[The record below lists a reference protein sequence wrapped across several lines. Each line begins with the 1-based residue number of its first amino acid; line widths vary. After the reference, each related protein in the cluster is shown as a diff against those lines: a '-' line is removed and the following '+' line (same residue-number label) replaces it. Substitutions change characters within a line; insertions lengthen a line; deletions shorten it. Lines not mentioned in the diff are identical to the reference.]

1 MAQTTHLAFPEL
13 HTERLILRQVSES
26 DVAEIFFLRSDERQL
41 KYLDKKPAT
50 SFDEALTWIR
60 LIADLQEKEEGYMW
74 AICLKND
81 PKLIGTFCFWN
92 IQKEHFRAEIGY
104 SLHPD
109 FQGKGI
115 MHESMKA
122 ALDFGFKQLKFH
134 SVEANVN
141 PANEKSIALLQR
153 NNFVKEAHFKENYY
167 FNGIFIDSAIYSL
180 LASVHLK

>member
-1 MAQTTHLAFPEL
+1 MKDLAFPEL

-50 SFDEALTWIR
+50 STEEALTWIR
-60 LIADLQEKEEGYMW
+60 MIEDLQQKEEGYMW
-74 AICLKND
+74 AICLKNN

-92 IQKEHFRAEIGY
+92 IQKENFRAEIGY

-115 MHESMKA
+115 MDETIKA

-141 PANEKSIALLQR
+141 PANEKSIQLLQR

-167 FNGIFIDSAIYSL
+167 FDGKFIDSAIYSL